1 MSTKGKILD
10 ELPPVTPRRTVRDWD
25 TPALT
30 ARAHPGKAVLAG
42 EKVRIGQISSV
53 RGYNRPPFHDEAG
66 DIQINMRNSYTEN
79 GVRFGDVYFVF
90 VPKVQDADTTTA
102 STKGNK

>member
-10 ELPPVTPRRTVRDWD
+10 ALPAVTPRRTKVDWD

-30 ARAHPGKAVLAG
+30 ARLHPGKAVLAG
-42 EKVRIGQISSV
+42 EKVRVGQISSI

-66 DIQINMRNSYTEN
+66 DIQISMRNSYKDD

-90 VPKVQDADTTTA
+90 VPKQNDADTNPA
-102 STKGNK
+102 STKGTK